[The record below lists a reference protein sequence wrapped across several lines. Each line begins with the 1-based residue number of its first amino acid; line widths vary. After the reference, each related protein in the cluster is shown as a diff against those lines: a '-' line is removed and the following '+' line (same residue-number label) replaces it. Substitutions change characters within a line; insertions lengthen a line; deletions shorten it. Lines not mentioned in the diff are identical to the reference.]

1 MTLSTIPQTL
11 TTTQTANGNGKASA
25 LDYERFDVPPAPEHS
40 DNGTSPGGRRL
51 ELLHADQLDTL
62 PPIKHLDAN
71 KEIPERSLTL
81 LFGPTGSG
89 KSFWA
94 LDRAI
99 RIAQSRPVVYV
110 AGEGAEGFAA
120 RKIAWCKHFGQAAGH
135 LYFVPRAVNMLEPS
149 EVAELIELI
158 GPLSPAL
165 VILDTLARCMVGGD
179 ENSAQAMGLF
189 VAACDRVRFAAECAV
204 MPVHHTG
211 KQGLSERGSSALRAA
226 ADQVISLE
234 NSDELIKVSCEKSKD
249 SREFQAYHLRL
260 FSLDTGRPLENGE
273 QETSCVILPS
283 DQVVISPS
291 GIITKNQRKV
301 LEALALDVFG
311 EAGARASQIQRIT
324 ELAEKTLYRAL
335 SSLKRG
341 EYVHQDDKGDP
352 YNITERGRRVLD
364 TALGL

>member
-1 MTLSTIPQTL
+1 MTAAV
-11 TTTQTANGNGKASA
+11 TTTTTHQNGNGRAA
-25 LDYERFDVPPAPEHS
+25 VLDYESFDVPPAPEHS
-40 DNGTSPGGRRL
+40 DNGTSPQYRRL

-81 LFGPTGSG
+81 LFGPSGAG

-94 LDRAI
+94 LDRAF

-120 RKIAWCKHFGQAAGH
+120 RKIAWCKHHNMSAGQ

-165 VILDTLARCMVGGD
+165 VVLDTLARCMVGGD

-189 VAACDRVRFAAECAV
+189 VAACDRVRFATDAAV
-204 MPVHHTG
+204 LPVHHTG
-211 KQGLSERGSSALRAA
+211 KQGLAERGSSALRAA
-226 ADQVISLE
+226 ADQVISLD
-234 NSDELIKVSCEKSKD
+234 NSDDLIKVSCEKSKD
-249 SREFQAYHLRL
+249 SREFQAYGMRL
-260 FSLDTGRPLENGE
+260 MQVETGRMLENGE
-273 QETSCVILPS
+273 KETSCVILPS
-283 DQVVISPS
+283 DQVALSP
-291 GIITKNQRKV
+291 GAIITKNQRKV

-311 EAGARASQIQRIT
+311 EAGAKAAQVQRIT

-335 SSLKRG
+335 SQLKRG
-341 EYVHQDDKGDP
+341 EYVHQAEKGDP
-352 YNITERGRRVLD
+352 YNITDRGRRVLD